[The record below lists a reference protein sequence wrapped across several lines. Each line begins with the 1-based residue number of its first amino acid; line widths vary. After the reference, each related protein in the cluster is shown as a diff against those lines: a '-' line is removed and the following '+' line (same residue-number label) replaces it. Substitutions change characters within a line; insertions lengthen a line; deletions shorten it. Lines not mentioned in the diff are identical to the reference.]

1 MAAVETGKTCVE
13 GNRMSGIYIPGE
25 RLPETLTAMWI
36 FPDGDVAVFGRN
48 EDITKIRKAI
58 PIPDHGRLID
68 GDALYEKFVLL
79 ESEAMGALQTTG
91 IGSVD
96 GIKWS
101 AILTER
107 TGYKFDIV
115 DAPTIIPADK
125 EAETL
130 IGTDMHGGIKR
141 DESGNVIDW
150 GITGPPGDPGPP
162 GDLGR

>member
-1 MAAVETGKTCVE
+1 
-13 GNRMSGIYIPGE
+13 MSVYIPGME
-25 RLPETLTAMWI
+25 MPEEGWHKVIKI
-36 FPDGDVAVFGRN
+36 FSNGEVVSYYDSVELG
-48 EDITKIRKAI
+48 KAI
-58 PIPDHGRLID
+58 PVPDHGRLID

-115 DAPTIIPADK
+115 DAPTIIPADP
-125 EAETL
+125 AEENVNN
-130 IGTDMHGGIKR
+130 GI
-141 DESGNVIDW
+141 
-150 GITGPPGDPGPP
+150 
-162 GDLGR
+162 